1 MKSLIIDVTKDSPL
15 EMLQIDTAIS
25 FKKYI
30 DYLEERIRD
39 ESTVRKK
46 FFEMVLDNLL
56 ADTTF
61 LAPIST
67 DNIDKYKSQLD
78 LVYGMLIP
86 PIADEKNVLWALSAP
101 INPILFYG
109 TNAFYDLLTES
120 STGNLRCD
128 LESVNQGSIRQKV
141 LMIYSIILEK
151 FYDFPVSHYGD
162 MLVSLREGESRLQK
176 YYKINVDTR
185 FVDVVLKGELPDLD
199 ADTIRRQIQES
210 ADISQL
216 LTLLPLSLFLFEGI
230 SVLTLTDV
238 TEEHALENLK
248 NTILNRNNFDSITYY
263 NHITE
268 TLKTLV
274 GSPDVMFGL
283 TPLLKVNN
291 KLIFNRNV
299 VLQSGVTNAA
309 SVADVSE
316 DMYLAFAE
324 SYFNDPKVI
333 FMSKF
338 GEEDLKHPFVKTL
351 KDYGAESYAIIP
363 VYYDNNVT
371 GVLELFSLKEGGID
385 EQILSRID
393 PALSLVAQ
401 IFQINIAEFNA
412 SIDNVIRDK
421 FTSLQPAVQW
431 KFKDAAWHYLR
442 DKTEKASSSTIESI
456 AFKDVYPLYG
466 AIDIRNSTHERNLA
480 LREDLRLQFSV
491 LIETFEVL
499 KRKQG
504 FGLAD
509 EMAFKCRKMLT
520 WINDASTDNDE
531 MKIREFLDNEVHPFL
546 THFRGNRVK
555 QQHSNAPVY
564 AGMDE
569 SEENE
574 DEIAVAIERY
584 FALTDEA
591 HGRAYE
597 NRRALETSMQ
607 TINSSVNLYLD
618 LFKTEIQQSYPTYF
632 EKFRTDGIEYDI
644 YIGQSIEPEKAF
656 SNLYLKNIRLW
667 QLTSMAAVA
676 RITHALLPNM
686 PKPLLTTQLI
696 FINSGTIDISFRDD
710 ERRFDVEGAYNI
722 RYQVIKKRIDKVH
735 IKDTGERL
743 TQPGKIAM
751 VYFNNKS
758 AEEYVDYIR
767 YLQEKNTLLDDLEFL
782 DLEELQGVN
791 GLKALRVGVNLD
803 SEWKESF

>member
-1 MKSLIIDVTKDSPL
+1 MKSFIIDVTKDSPL
-15 EMLQIDTAIS
+15 EMMQIDTAIS

-30 DYLEERIRD
+30 EHLRERIST
-39 ESTVRKK
+39 ETTVRKK
-46 FFEMVLDNLL
+46 FFEMVLDSLL
-56 ADTTF
+56 ADPAF
-61 LAPIST
+61 LNPIAT
-67 DNIDKYKSQLD
+67 PDIGHYKAQLD

-86 PIADEKNVLWALSAP
+86 PIADEKSILWALSAP
-101 INPILFYG
+101 INPTIFFG
-109 TNAFYDLLTES
+109 TDAFYDLLTES

-128 LESVNQGSIRQKV
+128 LESVHQGSVRQKV
-141 LMIYSIILEK
+141 MMIYSMIFEK
-151 FYDFPVSHYGD
+151 FYDFPVAHYGD
-162 MLVSLREGESRLQK
+162 MLVSLKEGKSRLQK
-176 YYKINVDTR
+176 FYRINIDTR
-185 FVDVVLKGELPDLD
+185 FIDVILKGPLPELD
-199 ADTIRRQIQES
+199 ADTIRRQLQES
-210 ADISQL
+210 TDISEL
-216 LTLLPLSLFLFEGI
+216 LTLLPLSLFRFEGI

-238 TEEHALENLK
+238 TQEHAVENLK
-248 NTILNRNNFDSITYY
+248 STILDRNNFDSKTYHK
-263 NHITE
+263 HITD

-274 GSPDVMFGL
+274 ESSDIEFGL
-283 TPLLKVNN
+283 TPVLKVNN
-291 KLIFNRNV
+291 KLIFNRNII
-299 VLQSGVTNAA
+299 LQSQVTNATT
-309 SVADVSE
+309 VADVSE
-316 DMYLAFAE
+316 ELYLSVAE
-324 SYFNDPKVI
+324 SYFADPKVI
-333 FMSKF
+333 FMRKI

-351 KDYGAESYAIIP
+351 KGYGVESYAIVP
-363 VYYDNNVT
+363 VYFDNKVT
-371 GVLELFSLKEGGID
+371 GVLELFSLREGAID
-385 EQILSRID
+385 EKVLSRID
-393 PALSLVAQ
+393 PALSLIAQ
-401 IFQINIAEFNA
+401 IFQNNIIEFNS

-431 KFKDAAWHYLR
+431 KFRDAAWHYIR
-442 DKTEKASSSTIESI
+442 DKAEKSTGAAIESI
-456 AFKDVYPLYG
+456 GFKDVYPLYG
-466 AIDIRNSTHERNLA
+466 AIDIRNSTNERNIA

-491 LIETFEVL
+491 LIDTFAVL

-509 EMAFKCRKMLT
+509 EMAFKCKKMLA
-520 WINDASTDNDE
+520 WITDESTDNDE
-531 MKIREFLDNEVHPFL
+531 MKIREFFDNEVHPFL
-546 THFRGNRVK
+546 RHFRENHAGK
-555 QQHSNAPVY
+555 QSRLPAY
-564 AGMDE
+564 AGIDE
-569 SEENE
+569 AEDEE
-574 DEIAVAIERY
+574 DEIAIAIDRY
-584 FALTDEA
+584 FGLTDEA
-591 HGRAYE
+591 NGEAYQ

-667 QLTSMAAVA
+667 QLTSMAAIA
-676 RITHALLPNM
+676 RITHSLLPDM

-735 IKDTGERL
+735 VRDTGERL
-743 TQPGKIAM
+743 TQPGKIAL

-791 GLKALRVGVNLD
+791 GLKALRIGVNVD
-803 SEWKESF
+803 SEWQ